1 MASMQGFHADEVEPD
16 VGFAPLPKG
25 KYPVVITASE
35 DKPTKAGNG
44 HMYKF
49 TLEVTDGEYKGR
61 KLWWQIN
68 YDNPSAEAVAI
79 GRAQLS
85 SLCRAVDVLRPEDST
100 ELHNLPFVAVVIVK
114 QYQGEDQNEIKGCEP
129 IGGSKPAPSNTPAG
143 GGKVPPAKG
152 FDANSSKP
160 VWER

>member
-1 MASMQGFHADEVEPD
+1 MASMQGFNADEVEPD
-16 VGFAPLPKG
+16 VGFAPIPAG
-25 KYPVVITASE
+25 KYACVIVASE
-35 DKPTKAGNG
+35 SKPTKAGTG
-44 HMYKF
+44 HYYKF
-49 TLEVTDGEYKGR
+49 TLEVCDGEYKGR
-61 KLWWQIN
+61 KLWWQVN
-68 YDNPSAEAVAI
+68 YDNPSAEATAI

-85 SLCRAVDVLRPEDST
+85 SICRAVDVRQPEDTS
-100 ELHNLPFVAVVIVK
+100 ELHNIPLTVSVSVK

-129 IGGSKPAPSNTPAG
+129 ISGSKPAPSNTPAG